1 MLISSAKN
9 ELIKHMKRLKERSYR
24 RETGLH
30 LIEGERLVFD
40 ALKSGVRPEAIL
52 VESGCSSIEDNLAS
66 LGVEYISVTRNVLES
81 VADTPSPQ
89 GICASVRTPSVT
101 FPDEKSV
108 MEMDGLYVAL
118 DRLQDP
124 GNLGTVIR
132 TADAMG
138 AKGIFLGTGC
148 TDAFSP
154 KALRSAMGSTYH
166 LPVFCCDLAEALPLL
181 TRAGF
186 TALCGHLEGA
196 EGFPQISKKCVI
208 VIGNEGNGVS
218 AETAAMCTL
227 CRLPMYGRA
236 ESLNASVAA
245 SIFIYEAAKQLH
257 GANKAF

>member
-1 MLISSAKN
+1 
-9 ELIKHMKRLKERSYR
+9 MKKLKERSYR
-24 RETGLH
+24 RDTGLH

-40 ALKSGVRPEAIL
+40 ALSCGIKLETTIVEENCSDIEARL
-52 VESGCSSIEDNLAS
+52 AALGIEY
-66 LGVEYISVTRNVLES
+66 VSVTRNVLES

-89 GICASVRTPSVT
+89 GICASVCTPHAVV
-101 FPDEKSV
+101 PDESTIAG
-108 MEMDGLYVAL
+108 MNGLYVAL

-124 GNLGTVIR
+124 GNLGTIIR

-138 AKGIFLGTGC
+138 AGGILLSTGC

-166 LPVFCCDLAEALPLL
+166 LPIFCCDLVKTLPLF
-181 TRAGF
+181 TQSGF
-186 TALCGHLEGA
+186 TALCGHLKGDES
-196 EGFPQISKKCVI
+196 FPQIDNKCII

-218 AETAAMCTL
+218 AETAELCTL
-227 CRLPMYGRA
+227 CKLPMYGRA

-257 GANKAF
+257 KINTVF